1 MKRGFLFSAILLL
14 FLVVSNPA
22 YPLSVAAS
30 TSDQQQPQPVK
41 TYVRTILPEIPEQVI
56 KLNPPATQ
64 LVVNIR
70 TGDIVVP
77 CGNKQQVY
85 TCVSGKPVKITS
97 EAETPIQQLWVQN
110 PRNQMIQLT
119 INVYEQSEIFTPPET
134 IESS

>member
-22 YPLSVAAS
+22 YPLSLAAS
-30 TSDQQQPQPVK
+30 TSEQQQPKPVK

-97 EAETPIQQLWVQN
+97 EPETPMQKLWVQN
-110 PRNQMIQLT
+110 PLHKMIQLT
-119 INVYEQSEIFTPPET
+119 INVYEQSEILTPSET
-134 IESS
+134 TESS

>member
-1 MKRGFLFSAILLL
+1 MKRGCLFSAILLL
-14 FLVVSNPA
+14 LLVVSNPA
-22 YPLSVAAS
+22 YPVSLAAS
-30 TSDQQQPQPVK
+30 TSEQQQPQPVK

-97 EAETPIQQLWVQN
+97 ESETPMQQLWVQN
-110 PRNQMIQLT
+110 PLHKMIQLT
-119 INVYEQSEIFTPPET
+119 INVYEQSEILTPSET
-134 IESS
+134 TESS

>member
-22 YPLSVAAS
+22 YPLSGVAS
-30 TSDQQQPQPVK
+30 TSEQQQPKPLK

-85 TCVSGKPVKITS
+85 TCGSGKPVKITS
-97 EAETPIQQLWVQN
+97 QPQTSIQQLWVQN

-119 INVYEQSEIFTPPET
+119 INVYEQSEILTPSET
-134 IESS
+134 TESS